1 LGNCKEI
8 PTVKS
13 VFDDRTHKPSVK
25 EVFAVLGRRRKN
37 WDGLN
42 QYMWDN
48 YRGRGE
54 LIFGGKNY
62 GWAFQFRRSGKPLLA
77 LFPGKDA
84 FIALVVVGR
93 SLLEKAQSLELG
105 KHVKELLAGAHR
117 YHEGVWLYIDITSA
131 RDILDVQ
138 RLVALKA
145 RPSQGRKTGARPS
158 EAE

>member
-1 LGNCKEI
+1 LDNDKE
-8 PTVKS
+8 VRMAKS
-13 VFDDRTHKPSVK
+13 VFDDRTHKPSGK
-25 EVFAVLGRRRKN
+25 EVLAVLGRRRKD
-37 WDGLN
+37 WDSLN

-48 YRGRGE
+48 YRERGG

-93 SLLEKAQSLELG
+93 SLLAKAQSLKLG
-105 KHVKELLAGAHR
+105 KHVKQLLAVAHR
-117 YHEGVWLYIDITSA
+117 YPEGVWLYIDITSA

-138 RLVALKA
+138 KLVALKA
-145 RPSQGRKTGARPS
+145 RPSQGRKAAAAPS
-158 EAE
+158 KAA